1 MASRRLLNRIYY
13 FTVEDEGILGEAFPK
28 FEQQSFCLAY
38 KVLGTDD
45 VFVTSSETK
54 EAMDRHDVPYNL
66 LAEEEAGKIALL
78 HSPQSKEE
86 LADHEDA
93 LKALILAHRSIA
105 AACVG
110 VNGDLDLGFN
120 LSTGAQDFTYF
131 TAPAGHTFI
140 FRLFSDRKEAVQ
152 FMKKRTGGDKKS
164 VEWAETLPL
173 ASAKELQS
181 YH

>member
-1 MASRRLLNRIYY
+1 
-13 FTVEDEGILGEAFPK
+13 
-28 FEQQSFCLAY
+28 
-38 KVLGTDD
+38 
-45 VFVTSSETK
+45 VTSAETK

-78 HSPQSKEE
+78 HTPQSKEE

-93 LKALILAHRSIA
+93 LKSLILAHRAIA

-110 VNGDLDLGFN
+110 VNGDADLGLA
-120 LSTGAQDFTYF
+120 LSEGAQDFTYF

-140 FRLFSDRKEAVQ
+140 FRLFTDRKEAVQ

-164 VEWAETLPL
+164 VEWAETIPL
-173 ASAKELQS
+173 ATAKELQS

>member
-1 MASRRLLNRIYY
+1 MDVLVTARSDAERPQQEEAAAVEQPDEPAEHGDRPSRRREREQRGALWKLQR
-13 FTVEDEGILGEAFPK
+13 EGL
-28 FEQQSFCLAY
+28 
-38 KVLGTDD
+38 
-45 VFVTSSETK
+45 
-54 EAMDRHDVPYNL
+54 R
-66 LAEEEAGKIALL
+66 
-78 HSPQSKEE
+78 EE
-86 LADHEDA
+86 LAEHEDA
-93 LKALILAHRSIA
+93 LKALILAHRAIA

-110 VNGDLDLGFN
+110 VNGDLDLGLN
-120 LSTGAQDFTYF
+120 LSVGAQDFTYF

-140 FRLFSDRKEAVQ
+140 FRLFNDRKEAVQ